1 MRATGVVSRF
11 LPLLDVALLL
21 LGLLMIVM
29 MQASLTDQE
38 SVNPEAEQSIESKAG
53 MDFIFL
59 YAGWK
64 DSQAGKCFL
73 MEKGMRI
80 GKEIRI
86 DSKVDIDELALD
98 SIRRKKTK
106 NLIIF
111 LSFSKSGWF
120 DLWTPSRIKE
130 IDKIWGMTIIKLYNV
145 EGID

>member
-38 SVNPEAEQSIESKAG
+38 SVTPDSEQSIESKAG
-53 MDFIFL
+53 LDFIFL

-64 DSQAGKCFL
+64 DAQAGKCFL
-73 MEKGMRI
+73 MEKDMRI
-80 GKEIRI
+80 GKEIRV

-98 SIRRKKTK
+98 SKRSKKTK
-106 NLIIF
+106 NLIVF

-120 DLWTPSRIKE
+120 DLWTPERIKE
-130 IDKIWGMTIIKLYNV
+130 IEKVWGMTINRLYAV

>member
-11 LPLLDVALLL
+11 LPLLDVALIL

-38 SVNPEAEQSIESKAG
+38 SVTPDSEQSIESKAG
-53 MDFIFL
+53 LDFIFL

-64 DSQAGKCFL
+64 DAQAGKCFL
-73 MEKGMRI
+73 MEKDMRI
-80 GKEIRI
+80 GKEIRV

-98 SIRRKKTK
+98 SKRSKKTK
-106 NLIIF
+106 NLIVF
-111 LSFSKSGWF
+111 LSYSKLGWF
-120 DLWTPSRIKE
+120 DLWPPKRIAE
-130 IDKIWGMTIIKLYNV
+130 IEKLWGITINQLYAV

>member
-38 SVNPEAEQSIESKAG
+38 SVTPDSEQSIESKAG
-53 MDFIFL
+53 LDFIFL

-64 DSQAGKCFL
+64 DAQAGKCFL
-73 MEKGMRI
+73 MEKDMRI
-80 GKEIRI
+80 GKEIRV

-98 SIRRKKTK
+98 SKISKKTK
-106 NLIIF
+106 NLIVF
-111 LSFSKSGWF
+111 LSYSKLGWF
-120 DLWTPSRIKE
+120 DLWPPKRIAE
-130 IDKIWGMTIIKLYNV
+130 IEKLWGITINQLYAV

>member
-38 SVNPEAEQSIESKAG
+38 SVTPDSEQSIESKAG
-53 MDFIFL
+53 LDFIFL

-64 DSQAGKCFL
+64 DAQAGKCFL
-73 MEKGMRI
+73 MEKDMRI
-80 GKEIRI
+80 GKEIRV

-98 SIRRKKTK
+98 SKRSKKSK
-106 NLIIF
+106 NLIVF
-111 LSFSKSGWF
+111 LSYSKLGWF
-120 DLWTPSRIKE
+120 DLWPPKRIAE
-130 IDKIWGMTIIKLYNV
+130 IEKLWGITINQLYAV

>member
-38 SVNPEAEQSIESKAG
+38 SVTPDSEQSIESKAG
-53 MDFIFL
+53 LDFIFL

-64 DSQAGKCFL
+64 DAQAGKCFL
-73 MEKGMRI
+73 MEKDMRI
-80 GKEIRI
+80 GKEIRV

-98 SIRRKKTK
+98 SKRSKKTK
-106 NLIIF
+106 NLIVF
-111 LSFSKSGWF
+111 LSYSKLGWF
-120 DLWTPSRIKE
+120 DLWPPKRIAE
-130 IDKIWGMTIIKLYNV
+130 IEKLWGITINQLYDV

>member
-1 MRATGVVSRF
+1 MRVTGVISRF

-21 LGLLMIVM
+21 LGLLMLVM

-38 SVNPEAEQSIESKAG
+38 SVNHDKEQTIESKAG
-53 MDFIFL
+53 LDFIFL

-64 DSQAGKCFL
+64 NSQAGKCFL
-73 MEKGMRI
+73 MEKDMRI

-86 DSKVDIDELALD
+86 DSKIDIDELALD
-98 SIRRKKTK
+98 SKRRNKTK

-120 DLWTPSRIKE
+120 DLWPQERINE
-130 IDKIWGMTIIKLYNV
+130 IEKVWGMRINKLYNV

>member
-64 DSQAGKCFL
+64 DSQAGKFFL

-130 IDKIWGMTIIKLYNV
+130 IEKIWGMTIIKLYNV